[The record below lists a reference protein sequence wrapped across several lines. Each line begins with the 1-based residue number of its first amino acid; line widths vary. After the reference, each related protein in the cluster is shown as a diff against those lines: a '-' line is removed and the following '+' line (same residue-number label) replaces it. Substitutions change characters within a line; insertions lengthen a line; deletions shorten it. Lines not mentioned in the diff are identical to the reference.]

1 VSVNFIKKTRQALSS
16 GELALTR
23 QGYIEARA
31 GFPWQVPLSLVLAFA
46 ISFANSWTFLAASLT
61 VVLSLSLQLRV
72 PWKKLLTRAGVLGL
86 FTFLLFLPSLFWGED
101 IWQVLL
107 LASRSSLI
115 ISCALLPVLSL
126 GWHGVLL
133 ALRKLKVPSLILT
146 LLELSTRF
154 IVLLFKVAKESWEGA
169 ESRTINLKGKE
180 GRKVVAHLFS
190 TLFIK
195 TLQLTEE
202 VHEAML
208 ARGYAD
214 F

>member
-1 VSVNFIKKTRQALSS
+1 
-16 GELALTR
+16 
-23 QGYIEARA
+23 
-31 GFPWQVPLSLVLAFA
+31 
-46 ISFANSWTFLAASLT
+46 
-61 VVLSLSLQLRV
+61 
-72 PWKKLLTRAGVLGL
+72 
-86 FTFLLFLPSLFWGED
+86 
-101 IWQVLL
+101 
-107 LASRSSLI
+107 LI

>member
-1 VSVNFIKKTRQALSS
+1 MSTNFIKKTRQALSS

-23 QGYIEARA
+23 QGSIEARA
-31 GFPWQVPLSLVLAFA
+31 GFPWQVPLSLALAFA
-46 ISFANSWTFLAASLT
+46 ISFANSWTFLAASLA